1 MKTLTDRKL
10 AEQERVTYET
20 QRLAQVVRQQLE
32 QANALAVTQAKVVD
46 AERQVAIAD
55 FNAQANVKSAEGQ
68 ARAKTI
74 NAEAD
79 ATVVR
84 TVGDAEASKTRAV
97 GGAEAEVIK
106 LKIASMESGNY
117 AVVQVAEALAKSG
130 VKLVPDIVAG
140 GGASGGT
147 LVDVLLANVI
157 REGTLRNAPRP

>member
-32 QANALAVTQAKVVD
+32 QANALAITQAKVVD

-55 FNAQANVKSAEGQ
+55 FGAQASVKTAEGQ
-68 ARAKTI
+68 AQAKKI

-97 GGAEAEVIK
+97 GSAEAEVIK
-106 LKIASMESGNY
+106 LKIASMESDNY

-130 VKLVPDIVAG
+130 VKLVPDIIAG
-140 GGASGGT
+140 AGASGGT

-157 REGTLRNAPRP
+157 RDGTLKRAPKA